1 MANFLKPSD
10 ADPRG
15 YDAGIN
21 KQTVDVGEAS
31 DVALW
36 GGGDGG
42 ERLQV
47 ALNDPSVAEVTEGAP
62 DGVDL
67 RRFTAKGLKLG
78 NAMLE
83 AKDGQGHVWAFMQI
97 EVATPPPL
105 TAPTVYASPHNAG
118 RTQTTVETALR
129 AEPFPSVYATPYA
142 PDPSLQSALDR
153 AMAANAGNT
162 ALAVAVVALNP
173 DGSRPVAHVR
183 GDEVHYSA
191 SLIKIAAMYSA
202 FELRRAM
209 RDLAEEL
216 GDRTSPA
223 SFFKQAA
230 AHFDPKIMA
239 KVATIP
245 ALARVSKGHAVPRY
259 TTTFDLVKQGSVP
272 GYLVNFSSK
281 FANHLNLMISISD
294 NDSAGACVHGSGY
307 GYLNGT
313 LASAGF
319 FDPGANR
326 GIWLAGDYKDLHS
339 PDKYPAIRI
348 GCVNDGTTAQGATA
362 LQLVR
367 MLTLLNDRT
376 LVGALSSQE
385 MLDLLA
391 TTLGTGEIFST
402 RADGLNFTAVCGKI
416 GLGPLQTGKQVLSEA
431 SILEH
436 TSGRRFAVGWQ
447 NLLQGDGLGPIS
459 FTLRDTFA
467 GYLGV

>member
-1 MANFLKPSD
+1 MANFLKPTD

-15 YDAGIN
+15 YDASLN
-21 KQTVDVGEAS
+21 KQTVDVAEAS

-42 ERLQV
+42 ERLLV
-47 ALNDPSVAEVTEGAP
+47 ALNDPSVAEVTEGTQA
-62 DGVDL
+62 GVDL
-67 RRFTAKGLKLG
+67 RRFTVKGLKLG

-105 TAPTVYASPHNAG
+105 TAPTIHATPNAG
-118 RTQTTVETALR
+118 QTQTTVETALR
-129 AEPFPSVYATPYA
+129 TEPFPSAYATPYA

-153 AMAANAGNT
+153 AVTANASST
-162 ALAVAVVALNP
+162 AMAVAVVALNP
-173 DGSRPVAHVR
+173 DGTRPVAHVR

-191 SLIKIAAMYSA
+191 SLVKIAAMYSA

-209 RDLAEEL
+209 RDLADEL

-259 TTTFDLVKQGSVP
+259 AAAFQLVKQASVP
-272 GYLVNFSSK
+272 GYLVNFSST
-281 FANHLNLMISISD
+281 FSNHLNLMISISD

-319 FDPGANR
+319 FDPGANQ
-326 GIWLAGDYKDLHS
+326 GLWLAGDYKEPKS
-339 PDKYPAIRI
+339 QGKYPAFRI

-367 MLTLLNDRT
+367 MLTLLHDAT

-385 MLDLLA
+385 MLALLT
-391 TTLGTGEIFST
+391 TTLGTGEIYSN
-402 RADGLNFTAVCGKI
+402 RVRDINFTAVCGKI
-416 GLGPLQTGKQVLSEA
+416 GYGRLETGKFVMSEA

-447 NLLQGDGLGPIS
+447 NLLQDDGLGAIS
-459 FTLRDTFA
+459 HTLHDTFA
-467 GYLGV
+467 GYVGP